1 MDYSILLAE
10 QPREFLVGADEKT
23 ERIVR
28 DAFEELT
35 DDPSLGGG
43 SGRGD
48 REKIT
53 VDGGRM
59 YRLHVGRTYT
69 AFYTIH
75 DEEEAVRV
83 REVLPIDDAHKRY
96 G

>member
-10 QPREFLVGADEKT
+10 QPREFLVGTDAKT

-28 DAFEELT
+28 DTLEGLAE
-35 DDPSLGGG
+35 DPYLRHG

-48 REKIT
+48 WEKIT
-53 VDGGRM
+53 VDGGKM

-75 DEEEAVRV
+75 DEENAVRV
-83 REVLPIDDAHKRY
+83 REILPIDDAHERY